1 MARRRAIEEQM
12 WTSIIP
18 VPYTIVPDMAYIIVK
33 EEMQLRGR
41 TIEEE
46 MRTLI
51 IPVDTIGTCTW
62 SI

>member
-1 MARRRAIEEQM
+1 
-12 WTSIIP
+12 
-18 VPYTIVPDMAYIIVK
+18 MAYIIVK